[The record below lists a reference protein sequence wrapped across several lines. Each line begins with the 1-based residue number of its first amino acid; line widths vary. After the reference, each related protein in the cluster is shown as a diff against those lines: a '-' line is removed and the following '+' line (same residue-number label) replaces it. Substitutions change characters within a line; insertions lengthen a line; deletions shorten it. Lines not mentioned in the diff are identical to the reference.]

1 MKQPKNMAQSF
12 AEEGDDLLRGAAG
25 GLIFGTPLLFTLE
38 MWLHGMRVAPSHLL
52 LFLVFITITNIGFS
66 YSSGLREH
74 NQDHYS
80 IAGAV
85 ADSITAMVI
94 GLFTAIPVLY
104 LIGQLHHGDSF
115 DAALGKIVIEAGA
128 ISLGVT
134 FTNTKFPRKKD
145 KDKAE
150 KSRYAKLEKSSL
162 SAEEKQARLDFQ
174 NMAAV
179 IGGAVIFS
187 FNVAPTEEI
196 LIIASQQSAGSLL
209 LLLAA
214 EILICY
220 IILYAADFKEHK
232 VFKKTPM
239 QSPAAEV
246 LMTLTM
252 SFIVAAAML
261 SLMGYEQGYQ
271 GVFMFVSCVI
281 TLGLPAV
288 IGGAA
293 GKAIV

>member
-1 MKQPKNMAQSF
+1 MKHKQTILHSF

-38 MWLHGMRVAPSHLL
+38 MWLHGMRIAPAHLL
-52 LFLVFITITNIGFS
+52 LFLLFITLINIGFS

-74 NQDHYS
+74 NEGHS
-80 IAGAV
+80 ILGAV
-85 ADSITAMVI
+85 ADAITAMVI
-94 GLFTAIPVLY
+94 GLMVAIIILS
-104 LIGQLHHGDSF
+104 LIGQFNNGDGF
-115 DAALGKIVIEAGA
+115 DILLGKTIIEAGA

-134 FTNTKFPRKKD
+134 FTNTKFPRKKGRD
-145 KDKAE
+145 RKE
-150 KSRYAKLEKSSL
+150 KSNYESLEKSPL
-162 SAEEKQARLDFQ
+162 SAEQKQARLDFQ

-196 LIIASQQSAGSLL
+196 MIIASKQTPTTLL
-209 LLLAA
+209 LMLASQL
-214 EILICY
+214 LICY

-239 QSPAAEV
+239 QSPVAEIIITAALSLV
-246 LMTLTM
+246 
-252 SFIVAAAML
+252 VAAVML
-261 SLMGYEQGYQ
+261 SLMGYGHAFNSLY
-271 GVFMFVSCVI
+271 VFISSVI
-281 TLGLPAV
+281 ILGLPAI

>member
-1 MKQPKNMAQSF
+1 MKQKQAVIDSF
-12 AEEGDDLLRGAAG
+12 KDEGDDLLRGAAG

-38 MWLHGMRVAPSHLL
+38 MWIHGMRVSPGHLL
-52 LFLVFITITNIGFS
+52 LFLFFITITNIGFS

-74 NQDHYS
+74 NEGHS
-80 IAGAV
+80 ILGAL
-85 ADSITAMVI
+85 ADSVTAMVI
-94 GLFTAIPVLY
+94 GLAVAIPILA
-104 LIGQLHHGDSF
+104 LIGQLNHGDGI
-115 DAALGKIVIEAGA
+115 DILLGKIMIEGGA

-145 KDKAE
+145 QEKGE
-150 KSRYAKLEKSSL
+150 KSRYEKLEKSGL
-162 SAEEKQARLDFQ
+162 SAAQKQARLDFQ

-179 IGGAVIFS
+179 VGGAVIFS
-187 FNVAPTEEI
+187 FNVAPTEEVV
-196 LIIASQQSAGSLL
+196 IIASQQTAASLL
-209 LLLAA
+209 VLVAA
-214 EILICY
+214 QFLICY

-246 LMTLTM
+246 LITVTL
-252 SFIVAAAML
+252 SFCVAAVML
-261 SLMGYEQGYQ
+261 MLMGYGQALEGLP
-271 GVFMFVSCVI
+271 MSIAAII
-281 TLGLPAV
+281 TLGMPAV